1 MRLVS
6 FIGREDA
13 GTAIIAGD
21 RIVPI
26 LDWFLTGIDLDPEAL
41 DDMRRRAAALEG
53 AVGINLDDVEIIA
66 PFPVPGKIVCVG
78 LNYRSHILEMGR
90 AVPEAP
96 TLFAKFSAALLGA
109 NDPIVLPSVSHE
121 VDWEA
126 ELGVIIGRNARAVSG
141 DEARSAIAGFCVVN
155 DVTVRDWQHRTT
167 QWLAGK
173 TFESTTPLG
182 PCLVTPDDAAIAGR
196 AGFELTCE
204 VDGVE
209 VQRASTTDLVFDPV
223 ALVGFLSTII
233 TLNPGDVIATGTP
246 GGVGHAR
253 TPPQYLGADSRLVT
267 RIEGI
272 GECVNTCVMG
282 E

>member
-1 MRLVS
+1 MRLATVRLDGATRAVRVDDERA
-6 FIGREDA
+6 IEVDGVGDVGALLADPDWGRRAREA
-13 GTAIIAGD
+13 SG
-21 RIVPI
+21 RVH
-26 LDWFLTGIDLDPEAL
+26 DLDAL
-41 DDMRRRAAALEG
+41 DY
-53 AVGINLDDVEIIA
+53 A
-66 PFPVPGKIVCVG
+66 PLTPRPDKIVCVG

-109 NDPIVLPSVSHE
+109 NDPIVLPNVSRE

-126 ELGVIIGRNARAVSG
+126 ELGVIIGREARAVCG
-141 DEARSAIAGFCVVN
+141 DEARDVIAGFCVVN
-155 DVTVRDWQHRTT
+155 DVTVRDWQHQTT

-173 TFESTTPLG
+173 TFESTTPVG
-182 PCLVTPDDAAIAGR
+182 PCLVTPDDPAIAGR
-196 AGFELTCE
+196 VGFELACE

-209 VQRASTTDLVFDPV
+209 VQRANTADLVFDPV

-233 TLNPGDVIATGTP
+233 TLKPGDVIATGTP

-253 TPPQYLGADSRLVT
+253 TPPQYLDVGSRLVT
-267 RIEGI
+267 RIEGV

>member
-1 MRLVS
+1 VRVATVRLEGSTRAV
-6 FIGREDA
+6 RVDDER
-13 GTAIIAGD
+13 AIEIEGVADVGE
-21 RIVPI
+21 
-26 LDWFLTGIDLDPEAL
+26 LLADPEW
-41 DDMRRRAAALEG
+41 RRRARDASGATHDLDAL
-53 AVGINLDDVEIIA
+53 DYA
-66 PFPVPGKIVCVG
+66 PVVPRPDKIVCVG

-90 AVPEAP
+90 PVPEAP

-141 DEARSAIAGFCVVN
+141 DQARNAIAGFCVVN